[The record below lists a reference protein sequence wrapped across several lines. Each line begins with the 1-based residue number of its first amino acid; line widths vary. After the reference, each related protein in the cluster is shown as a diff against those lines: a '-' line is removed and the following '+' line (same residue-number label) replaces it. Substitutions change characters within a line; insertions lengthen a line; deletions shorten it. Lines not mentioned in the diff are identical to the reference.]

1 MEKVREEKRIL
12 RGRRD
17 DQGKDKGNEDT
28 LLLLEIRKMDWH
40 EIFVKVYASISKI
53 RSITQNSTKMH
64 VIAI

>member
-1 MEKVREEKRIL
+1 MIKERI
-12 RGRRD
+12 RGTRPYE
-17 DQGKDKGNEDT
+17 GT
-28 LLLLEIRKMDWH
+28 SLLLEIRKMDWH